1 MGFDYRTSTGLGK
14 QTLEGYKQN
23 LVSIRQYYKATII
36 QAPGYRDKNRN
47 IDQWNRV
54 ESPEINLY
62 AHCHLSMTKQA
73 RIYKGEDTVYSISG
87 AGKTGQLYVND

>member
-36 QAPGYRDKNRN
+36 QALGYRDKNRN

-54 ESPEINLY
+54 ESPEINLH